1 MLFNR
6 TIILL
11 SFVGFVQL
19 LRAQDADNIKQSAY
33 FRYAAIDDFTFAD
46 WNTYVD
52 KYNTENNPVEKLGDF
67 KQTFNFD
74 IGYRFEYNKIY
85 SSLSY
90 QNYHGVASA
99 SYLYGEKRQFDVTAN
114 SVSWG
119 FGYNLINPEK
129 KFYLAPFINMRIG
142 DKVRVLSSA
151 IYPDGF
157 YSVGSDKALNG
168 TFIGSGLLGEELGV
182 LLKYK
187 VTSKFSVE
195 IEASKMWANLVVP
208 VSVDDGSN
216 YKAFS
221 AKGGISSLEITET
234 MSAVRLMIGLSYTF
248 SDIQNSTWWQ

>member
-1 MLFNR
+1 MLFNK
-6 TIILL
+6 TILAL
-11 SFVGFVQL
+11 FFLGMTHVAYSQEE
-19 LRAQDADNIKQSAY
+19 DNIKHSAY
-33 FRYAAIDDFTFAD
+33 FRYAAIDNFQFAD
-46 WNTYVD
+46 WDTYIE

-90 QNYHGVASA
+90 QHYHGVASA

-119 FGYNLINPEK
+119 FGYNLINPDK
-129 KFYLAPFINMRIG
+129 KFYLAPFINIRFG

-157 YSVGSDKALNG
+157 HSVGSDKPLNG
-168 TFIGSGLLGEELGV
+168 TFLGSGLLGEELGV

-187 VTSKFSVE
+187 VNSKFAVE
-195 IEASKMWANLVVP
+195 VDASKMWANLVAP
-208 VSVDDGSN
+208 ASLDDGSV

-221 AKGGISSLEITET
+221 GGGGISSLEITET
-234 MSAVRLMIGLSYTF
+234 MSAVRLMVGLSYTF